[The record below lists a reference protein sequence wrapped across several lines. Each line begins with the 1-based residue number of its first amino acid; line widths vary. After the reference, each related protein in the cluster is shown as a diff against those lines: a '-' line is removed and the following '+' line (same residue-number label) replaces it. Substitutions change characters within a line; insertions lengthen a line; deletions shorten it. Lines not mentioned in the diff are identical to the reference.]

1 MIKIIPLSLVLFFSA
16 SASASLID
24 FSTSPYAST
33 FGTSVTTTDTVD
45 GVNFTVTATS
55 FGADGFRQ
63 NSSGLSFGKPGNG
76 MTSLSIVSDTD
87 IEYTSLSGKGNFI
100 TADDLPFDLKVNGSL
115 VINDLKF
122 TSSSL
127 STVSLGNI
135 SVSAGDTFLITTD
148 YSQVT
153 TFALSS
159 AVLKAL
165 NFNKAP
171 SNPTPS
177 STVPAP
183 AVLWLLLSGLGLFR
197 LGGLNKKTQSNH

>member
-1 MIKIIPLSLVLFFSA
+1 MIKIITLSLVLFFSA

-24 FSTSPYAST
+24 FTTTPYAST
-33 FGTSVTTTDTVD
+33 FGTSVTTDTVD
-45 GVNFTVTATS
+45 GVTFTMTATA

-63 NSSGLSFGKPGNG
+63 NFSGGLNFGKPGNG
-76 MTSLSIVSDTD
+76 MTSLSIMSDTD
-87 IEYTSLSGKGNFI
+87 IIYTSLSGKGNFI